1 MCIFPLISSTIEAIV
16 LILHLSSG
24 RIRPGPKCV
33 AISADGSK
41 VVVPYFVD
49 NEVKIFS
56 TETGQV
62 LQTLS
67 GEHGLMHILSTC
79 VYVVVCVYV
88 CMYVY
93 IYICKICGN
102 AFYID
107 INNSIICNYS

>member
-1 MCIFPLISSTIEAIV
+1 MA
-16 LILHLSSG
+16 SG
-24 RIRPGPKCV
+24 HTASVWSV
-33 AISADGSK
+33 ALSADGSK
-41 VVVPYFVD
+41 VVSGCID
-49 NEVKIFS
+49 STVKIWS